1 MQLDIPTSWDDALLE
16 GLIAQAANGECF
28 QIYGALPTAFPTGRP
43 DDVPKISRETVVGHF
58 ARAKRLGIETN
69 YLLNGTKGA
78 RYFAGDSA
86 RVGEYFTWITR
97 ELGPDLITVSDPELQ
112 KALNQDFGW
121 KSFCVSAIAA
131 IRDGRGIEQWIKN
144 TQGYG
149 IVRSLVLHHDVT
161 QHGWQDIREI
171 AEVAKGFGIFAKLM
185 MTESCYGGCQVRQA
199 HYAFVGQAAGRHAF
213 SDPFQV
219 SCMLKRL
226 TNPASL
232 LDLAGFITPEELHSN
247 LGETG
252 MGGFKITGRSCS
264 AAWIERACRYYLS
277 GHSPANL
284 FELIVFTSP
293 FLREE
298 FGMEVDQLFYL
309 NSQAYGEFI
318 VRARELHGDDRR
330 AYMQETA
337 VRLFNSGL
345 LKINDPGSVYE
356 VREGILSAAVPGQ
369 YFTALRDLLF
379 KDQTKKGGTKIAER
393 VIGIPSD

>member
-1 MQLDIPTSWDDALLE
+1 MQLDIPTSWDNALLN
-16 GLIAQAANGECF
+16 GLVTQAGTGESF
-28 QIYGALPTAFPTGRP
+28 QIYGALPAAFPTGRP
-43 DDVPKISRETVVGHF
+43 DDVPKISRDTATGHYAY
-58 ARAKRLGIETN
+58 ARSLGMETN

-121 KSFCVSAIAA
+121 ESFCVSTIAA
-131 IRDGRGIEQWIKN
+131 IRDGKGIGQWIKS

-149 IVRSLVLHHDVT
+149 AVRSLVLHHDVT

-171 AEVAKGFGIFAKLM
+171 AEAAKSFGIRAKLM

-199 HYAFVGQAAGRHAF
+199 HYAFVGQAAGKQAF

-226 TNPASL
+226 TDPASL

-252 MGGFKITGRSCS
+252 MTGFKITGRSCS
-264 AAWIERACRYYLS
+264 AAWIERACRHYLS
-277 GHSPANL
+277 GHSPTNL

-309 NSQAYGEFI
+309 DSRAYGEFI
-318 VRARELHGDDRR
+318 AIARDLRGDDRQ
-330 AYMQETA
+330 AYVQETA
-337 VRLFNSGL
+337 ARLFNSGL

-356 VREGILSAAVPGQ
+356 VQKGILFAAVPGK

-379 KDQTKKGGTKIAER
+379 KDQIKKAGIKIAER
-393 VIGIPSD
+393 VIGQYPI